1 MVAGYVLRRDMPM
14 EAFHWVAEVRRP
26 DGAFS
31 ALVWVPEEL
40 GLTGSAFTELAMQAN
55 VIVIPGGVF
64 SAADTHIRLSYAT
77 SEAKL
82 AQGLGRLRA
91 LFRGIDPEKVRE

>member
-1 MVAGYVLRRDMPM
+1 M
-14 EAFHWVAEVRRP
+14 EAFHGVAEVRRP

-55 VIVIPGGVF
+55 VIVISGGF
-64 SAADTHIRLSYAT
+64 SSADTDIRVSYAT

-82 AQGLGRLRA
+82 AQGLGPLRA
-91 LFRGIDPEKVRE
+91 SFSRN